1 MGKLK
6 YITFNTN
13 DVPDHILEEVSSLA
27 EKLGDSI
34 HMIIDENPPN
44 ISLAAMN
51 ILHIAL
57 IKHMVKETPEE
68 LMKAAKAC
76 ALSLIKNM
84 EMVIELMKKKELK
97 DD

>member
-1 MGKLK
+1 MVKLK
-6 YITFNTN
+6 FITFNTN
-13 DVPDHILEEVSSLA
+13 DVPDHILEEVTSLA
-27 EKLGDSI
+27 AKLGESI
-34 HMIIDENPPN
+34 HKIIKQNPPN

-51 ILHIAL
+51 ILHTAL

-76 ALSLIKNM
+76 AESLIRNM
-84 EMVIELMKKKELK
+84 EITIEVMKKNELK